1 MKQHKAFTLI
11 ELLISIFLL
20 GLIVNF
26 LYSAIGN
33 LQKTNTI
40 FKKKSTTMLNEQKV
54 LDLLYD
60 DIFLAKTM
68 EIEGLKNS
76 VLSLQTSNSLYDI
89 EYPYV
94 TWLIG
99 KKEETLL
106 RFESTLDFSK
116 MTTDNANLF
125 HISNAGE
132 NCENFHIYQSKN
144 RDNIL
149 IHVKFKDAKP
159 LVYEFFKPLSQ
170 HRDNNESNKT
180 KNDLNQTTPRGQHGS
195 KQTTPNRSPHR

>member
-1 MKQHKAFTLI
+1 MKNSKAFTLI

-40 FKKKSTTMLNEQKV
+40 FSKKSKTMLEKQKV

-60 DIFLAKTM
+60 DIFLSNIM
-68 EIEGLKNS
+68 NIEGLENS
-76 VLSLQTSNSLYDI
+76 VVSLQTSNSLYDI

-99 KKEETLL
+99 QKDTLL
-106 RFESTLDFSK
+106 RFESTLSFDK
-116 MTTDNANLF
+116 MTSDNNNLF
-125 HISNAGE
+125 HISKAGE
-132 NCENFHIYQSKN
+132 ECQGFHIYQSKDRN
-144 RDNIL
+144 NIL
-149 IHVKFKDAKP
+149 ININFKDKEP
-159 LVYEFFKPLSQ
+159 LVYEFFKPMAIKK
-170 HRDNNESNKT
+170 DTNKT
-180 KNDLNQTTPRGQHGS
+180 KDANKTAETNATQPI
-195 KQTTPNRSPHR
+195 TPNPK